1 MQRTEGRRDFAVTWA
16 ARVGRLFVV
25 LSLLVAAA
33 AAQEENASSAGNLVR
48 LLAGNVRFVGGK
60 TLPKD
65 YLAERPTL
73 VAGQHP
79 YAIVLACADS
89 RLSPEILFDESL
101 GKLFVVRT
109 AGHVVDPI
117 ALGSIEYAVEHLH
130 VNLLFVLGHESCGA
144 VKATIGGG
152 DAPPNIKAL
161 LRRIRPA
168 VEKAYAQ
175 DLPERDLLNA
185 AIKENV
191 RYQMQEALFESDVLS
206 ESVLEKKL
214 MMVGGVYN
222 LQSGRVDL
230 VVTDLAIAHND
241 SRHLA
246 KDLPSQTAPAV
257 NEQEAMKK
265 HEMVEQ
271 PKTVKAERA
280 PKAEKH
286 KAEKAEH
293 AQASEREKVEK
304 TAPAHTAER
313 QPAKAEREPAPEK
326 RNATAPPPPAAEEKT
341 EEHKEEPKKAAASAS
356 TGLARLADNVRNA
369 YQAKQNITLKKTM
382 LMRDER
388 DRCSADDCR
397 SIAAGE
403 SLSLDTPLILNV
415 MGRPQLKVRHKG
427 HSFYILADPDAIA
440 VEVK

>member
-16 ARVGRLFVV
+16 AYVGRLFVV
-25 LSLLVAAA
+25 LSLLIVAAA
-33 AAQEENASSAGNLVR
+33 AQTENSSSANNLVR

-60 TLPKD
+60 PLPKD
-65 YLAERPTL
+65 YLNERPAL

-130 VNLLFVLGHESCGA
+130 VNLLFVLGHEQCGA

-168 VEKAYAQ
+168 VEKAHSQ
-175 DLPERDLLNA
+175 DLPEKDLLEA

-191 RYQMQEALFESDVLS
+191 RYQMQEALFESDILS
-206 ESVLEKKL
+206 EFVLEKKL
-214 MMVGGVYN
+214 MMVGGVYH
-222 LQSGRVDL
+222 LLSGQVDL
-230 VVTDLAIAHND
+230 VVTDLAVAHND
-241 SRHLA
+241 SRNLA
-246 KDLPSQTAPAV
+246 K
-257 NEQEAMKK
+257 
-265 HEMVEQ
+265 
-271 PKTVKAERA
+271 
-280 PKAEKH
+280 
-286 KAEKAEH
+286 
-293 AQASEREKVEK
+293 
-304 TAPAHTAER
+304 
-313 QPAKAEREPAPEK
+313 
-326 RNATAPPPPAAEEKT
+326 APPPEHSPAMAGPEVVEKNKALNAEHTPPVEKLKSGKTERTPVVEKHNAELGEHAAPPETQRAKAAPSHATEEKS
-341 EEHKEEPKKAAASAS
+341 EEENQKAEPKKVATTTAS
-356 TGLARLADNVRNA
+356 GLSRLAENLRNA
-369 YQAKQNITLKKTM
+369 FQAKQGIILKKTM
-382 LMRDER
+382 LMRDEK
-388 DRCSADDCR
+388 DRCSTDDCR
-397 SIAAGE
+397 SVAAGE

-440 VEVK
+440 VEVR

>member
-1 MQRTEGRRDFAVTWA
+1 M
-16 ARVGRLFVV
+16 
-25 LSLLVAAA
+25 
-33 AAQEENASSAGNLVR
+33 R

-60 TLPKD
+60 PLPKD

-109 AGHVVDPI
+109 AGHVVDPV
-117 ALGSIEYAVEHLH
+117 ALGSIEYAAEHLH
-130 VNLLFVLGHESCGA
+130 VNLLFVLGHESCDT

-168 VEKAYAQ
+168 VEKAHAQ
-175 DLPERDLLNA
+175 DLAEKDLLNA

-191 RYQMQEALFESDVLS
+191 RYQMQQALFESDVLS
-206 ESVLEKKL
+206 EAVLEKKL
-214 MMVGGVYN
+214 MMAGGVYN
-222 LQSGRVDL
+222 LLSGKVDL

-246 KDLPSQTAPAV
+246 SDDSSEHAPAMTGHG
-257 NEQEAMKK
+257 A
-265 HEMVEQ
+265 VE
-271 PKTVKAERA
+271 K
-280 PKAEKH
+280 PKAAKAKHTTAVEKH
-286 KAEKAEH
+286 KAEKAGH
-293 AQASEREKVEK
+293 VPTVEK
-304 TAPAHTAER
+304 HQTE
-313 QPAKAEREPAPEK
+313 KAEHEPAPEK
-326 RNATAPPPPAAEEKT
+326 QKAKAAPQHKAEEKD
-341 EEHKEEPKKAAASAS
+341 EGEGHKAEPKQAAVTAPS
-356 TGLARLADNVRNA
+356 GLTRLAENVRNA
-369 YQAKQNITLKKTM
+369 FQAKQGITLKKTM
-382 LMRDER
+382 LMRDEK
-388 DRCSADDCR
+388 DRCSTDDCR

-427 HSFYILADPDAIA
+427 RSFYILADPDAIA
-440 VEVK
+440 VEVR

>member
-1 MQRTEGRRDFAVTWA
+1 MQKTKRRRDFAVALA
-16 ARVGRLFVV
+16 AKLGGFLAV
-25 LSLLVAAA
+25 LSVLTGAAY
-33 AAQEENASSAGNLVR
+33 AQAESASSASNLVR
-48 LLAGNVRFVGGK
+48 LLAGNVRFVGGQP
-60 TLPKD
+60 LPKD

-109 AGHVVDPI
+109 AGHVVDPV

-152 DAPPNIKAL
+152 DAPPNIKSL

-168 VEKAYAQ
+168 VEKAQAQ
-175 DLPERDLLNA
+175 DLAEKDLLNA

-191 RYQMQEALFESDVLS
+191 RYQMQQALFESDVLS
-206 ESVLEKKL
+206 EAVLEKKL
-214 MMVGGVYN
+214 MMAGGVYN
-222 LQSGRVDL
+222 LLSGRVDL

-241 SRHLA
+241 ARHIA
-246 KDLPSQTAPAV
+246 NDAPSDQAPAMTGH
-257 NEQEAMKK
+257 EA
-265 HEMVEQ
+265 VEK
-271 PKTVKAERA
+271 P
-280 PKAEKH
+280 

-293 AQASEREKVEK
+293 SPAVEK
-304 TAPAHTAER
+304 HKGEKAAHAPMVEKHKTE
-313 QPAKAEREPAPEK
+313 KAERESTPEK
-326 RNATAPPPPAAEEKT
+326 QKTTTAPPPMTEEKD
-341 EEHKEEPKKAAASAS
+341 EQESRKAEPKKIALAAP
-356 TGLARLADNVRNA
+356 TGLARLAENVRNA
-369 YQAKQNITLKKTM
+369 FQAKQGITLKKTM
-382 LMRDER
+382 LMRDEK
-388 DRCSADDCR
+388 DRCSTDDCR

-403 SLSLDTPLILNV
+403 SLSLETPLILNV

-427 HSFYILADPDAIA
+427 RSFYILADPDAIA
-440 VEVK
+440 VEVR

>member
-1 MQRTEGRRDFAVTWA
+1 MQRTKGRRDFAVTWA
-16 ARVGRLFVV
+16 ARVGRLFIV
-25 LSLLVAAA
+25 LSLLVVAV
-33 AAQEENASSAGNLVR
+33 AAQEENSSSAGNLVR

-60 TLPKD
+60 PLPKD
-65 YLAERPTL
+65 YLVERPTL

-79 YAIVLACADS
+79 YAVVLACADS

-168 VEKAYAQ
+168 VEKAHSQ
-175 DLPERDLLNA
+175 DLPEKDLLNA

-206 ESVLEKKL
+206 EFVLEKKL
-214 MMVGGVYN
+214 MMAGGVYN
-222 LQSGRVDL
+222 LLSGRVDL

-241 SRHLA
+241 ARNLA
-246 KDLPSQTAPAV
+246 QGVPNTSTPTVAKHAPVDQKAQAHNDNHTPAV
-257 NEQEAMKK
+257 
-265 HEMVEQ
+265 EMH
-271 PKTVKAERA
+271 KTVKAEHA
-280 PKAEKH
+280 PAVVKPKAAKAEQSPVIEKQKPVKAEHEAAPEKH
-286 KAEKAEH
+286 KAIA
-293 AQASEREKVEK
+293 
-304 TAPAHTAER
+304 APQHVT
-313 QPAKAEREPAPEK
+313 
-326 RNATAPPPPAAEEKT
+326 EEKD
-341 EEHKEEPKKAAASAS
+341 EAESHQAEPKKVAVNAP
-356 TGLARLADNVRNA
+356 TGLSRLAENVRNA
-369 YQAKQNITLKKTM
+369 FQAKQGIMLKKTM
-382 LMRDER
+382 LMRDEK
-388 DRCSADDCR
+388 DRCSTDDCR
-397 SIAAGE
+397 SVAAGE

-415 MGRPQLKVRHKG
+415 MGRPQLKVHHKG
-427 HSFYILADPDAIA
+427 RSFYILADPEAIA
-440 VEVK
+440 VEVR